1 MVLISYLI
9 GLLAIILS
17 LFLFRQILRIKV
29 TSEKVASFSES
40 INHGARFFL
49 TRQFQLI
56 AVFAVVIAAIIAFF
70 ESHQS
75 AVWIFMSGVLIS
87 MIVGLF
93 SVIVSTKAN
102 ARVAEAAQKN
112 LRESFKIAL
121 SGSQAISLFTIGLS
135 LIGLILFNNLF
146 AEPILLI
153 YYVFGISLVAFFLR
167 IGGGIYT
174 KSADIGADLIGKLES
189 NIMEDDQRNPLTIV
203 DQIGDNVGDL
213 AGATNDLQETYV
225 SSIIIAMILGWLS
238 LGSSGLNFPL
248 SLGALSLLASLIG
261 SFAVRL
267 SGSDKNDLLKESK
280 KVKRA
285 FMQGKIW
292 SMGLFLIGS
301 LILSF
306 RYFDNGRYFLII
318 LMGLIVSRLI
328 GSLSTYYT
336 SINGRSVARIKEASQ
351 QGVVSVIL
359 EGLHIG
365 LSSIFIPSLII
376 VGAIIFSHWLGGFY
390 GVALVA
396 VGALGTLVI
405 ELAAHCFGPIVD
417 NAGGIVRSI
426 GLEES
431 ANRNTEIFDSI
442 GNNLAAIGKSFAIT
456 TAAFTAIAWL
466 AVYLQLTFN
475 DKIYFLNSSVLIGL
489 ILGGALVF
497 LFSALILKSV
507 QKGVNSVTQS
517 SREQLQK
524 TLDSQNKLG
533 NHGYLVELATKH
545 SLREMIKPGILVL
558 ISPLIIGW
566 LAGPEVMGGLLAGS
580 LIVAFPLALFMTHS
594 GTAWDNGKKLV
605 ENDQKT
611 DLSAKQAA
619 LTGDLIGDPLKDAIA
634 PALNILIKLIGVI
647 TLIFVSLFV

>member
-93 SVIVSTKAN
+93 GVIVSTKAN

-121 SGSQAISLFTIGLS
+121 SSGQAISLFTIGLS

-189 NIMEDDQRNPLTIV
+189 NIIEDDQRNPLTIV

-405 ELAAHCFGPIVD
+405 ELTAHCFGPIVD
-417 NAGGIVRSI
+417 NAGGIVRSL

-456 TAAFTAIAWL
+456 TATFTAIAWL

-524 TLDSQNKLG
+524 TLDSRNGLG
-533 NHGYLVELATKH
+533 NHGCLVELATKH

-619 LTGDLIGDPLKDAIA
+619 LAGDLIGDPLKDAIA
-634 PALNILIKLIGVI
+634 PALNILIKIIGVI